1 MTNTAK
7 SFSEKWHKNTDLA
20 FASTLQEGSD
30 IFNWIVGRN
39 GWQDANGMRAFL
51 KGKRRVL
58 DGGCGN
64 GRVTALLR
72 AHSSPEKTEIWGI
85 DLTASD
91 VAAANLEG
99 ATNVHFRKANLL
111 DDLTSLGQ
119 FDFIYCQEVLHHTD
133 DPARS
138 FSNLCQILAP
148 GGEIAIYVYKLKAPV
163 REYTDDYVRSQISH
177 LPYEEAMR
185 HCAQITQL
193 GKALS
198 ELQAKVVV
206 PAVEVL
212 GIEAGEYDVQR
223 LVYHAFAK
231 CFWNPELSVE
241 ANDVIN
247 YDWYHPQTATRHT
260 LEEVRVWFDRAGLKI
275 NHEHVDPYGI
285 TVRGKLDN

>member
-51 KGKRRVL
+51 EDKRRVL

-99 ATNVHFRKANLL
+99 ATNVHLRKANLL

-133 DPARS
+133 DPAKS
-138 FSNLCQILAP
+138 FSNLCEILAP

-177 LPYEEAMR
+177 LPYEEALR

-260 LEEVRVWFDRAGLKI
+260 LEEVRVWFDTAGLKI

>member
-7 SFSEKWHKNTDLA
+7 SFSEKWHKNADLA
-20 FASTLQEGSD
+20 FANTLKEGSD

-51 KGKRRVL
+51 ENKRRVL

-99 ATNVHFRKANLL
+99 ATNVHLRKANLL

-133 DPARS
+133 DPAKS
-138 FSNLCQILAP
+138 FSNLCEILAP

-177 LPYEEAMR
+177 LPYEEALR

-260 LEEVRVWFDRAGLKI
+260 LEEVRVWFDTAGLKI